1 MRNKLYY
8 YRSKD
13 EFDKFYAENNQN
25 VLSIEFERTKELIE
39 KESQNIVDITNM
51 VAFTN
56 TNQANIYPA
65 LINLQH
71 LNDKT
76 KIIIN
81 KEWYTQALYLF
92 PTIFSE
98 AIPLFNDETEN
109 EINLKLLRKDI
120 FYYYDFQYK
129 YLLKY
134 TESNKILLTTF
145 AAFQKYNNFDNKI
158 LLDISTTMLALK
170 GAPHITFMLEQ
181 CLMSSDT
188 NISIVVNYNKLE
200 EVKDILRLSFNNYKN
215 ITELY
220 SEIPNKPNDARK
232 GEDSEVPIKICD
244 LNQNEINVL
253 FENINTKLIGHSKFK
268 SVLISQ
274 LKNFLALN
282 KIGERKIFSM
292 FLLGKPGLGKTEIG
306 KIISN
311 TLNDNS
317 KVIKIN
323 FGNYSSQDALN
334 SLIGSPAGYI
344 GCEGGELG
352 KKINSNKV
360 GVIICDEFE
369 KADSEIKNFFL
380 ELLEDGKFTD
390 SMSREYDLNGY
401 IIVFT
406 SNLKNKVEFKSKL
419 SPEFESRV
427 NLICEFTPLTVEEK
441 KEYINFQINS
451 CIEKMKKEEINVKF
465 KLEDIL
471 IPYTDTDDLREIR
484 NRILNKISEFL

>member
-25 VLSIEFERTKELIE
+25 VLSFVFERTKELIE